1 MIRDR
6 YLEDALRQLR
16 KYKQLAERA
25 IAQVSDQQLFTA
37 LDGGGNS
44 IAIIMKHMAGNMRSR
59 WTDFLTSDG
68 EKPDRHRD
76 TEFENHGETA
86 ADMQRIWEAG
96 WEVTIAAISE
106 LEWQDLER
114 DDLRV
119 LTATSLDES
128 PSLAPNGTM
137 LIYATQDRGR
147 GILAVVSID
156 GRVKYRL
163 PSSSG
168 DVREPAWSPYID
180 VLGSGS

>member
-6 YLEDALRQLR
+6 YLEAALRQLR

-114 DDLRV
+114 DVAIRDEPHNVIAAINRQLTHYAYHVGQIV
-119 LTATSLDES
+119 L
-128 PSLAPNGTM
+128 LAQQF
-137 LIYATQDRGR
+137 A
-147 GILAVVSID
+147 
-156 GRVKYRL
+156 
-163 PSSSG
+163 G
-168 DVREPAWSPYID
+168 D
-180 VLGSGS
+180 